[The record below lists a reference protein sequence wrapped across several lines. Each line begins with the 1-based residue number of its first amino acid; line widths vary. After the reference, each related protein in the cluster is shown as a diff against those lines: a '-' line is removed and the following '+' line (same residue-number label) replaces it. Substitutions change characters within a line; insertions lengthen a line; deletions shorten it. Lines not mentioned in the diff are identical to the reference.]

1 MIVSKA
7 TGDWVNLLLELFFS
21 QMSINKIQE
30 SIYMDHDSEVT
41 KGHEGRTNESKPFSS
56 SIPILTTVI
65 PDIHFYLSNKGQE
78 MKEYTQSGRRRRKSG
93 SDKEAHKCH
102 IQNHVRHLPIQPPPL
117 QRREKKKRKEKKTVR
132 NKVEVSK
139 LYIITYIHLE

>member
-65 PDIHFYLSNKGQE
+65 PDIHFYLSNKG
-78 MKEYTQSGRRRRKSG
+78 
-93 SDKEAHKCH
+93 
-102 IQNHVRHLPIQPPPL
+102 
-117 QRREKKKRKEKKTVR
+117 
-132 NKVEVSK
+132 
-139 LYIITYIHLE
+139 